1 MKRSG
6 NKKVFRVLVNHR
18 LNTWQLDSPITS
30 CHSWSH
36 RCGTTVKHQMSAREN
51 MFSKYQQAVVHH
63 ISARILCTVPC
74 MVLFIH
80 AQGGYGQT
88 GRGSQ
93 WRWEN
98 EQLSCERRLTAW
110 LKPGQCLTP
119 ECVKIQHW
127 TVLLFQSALPLP
139 AEVLHHQPPSLFA
152 CFKYCSLS
160 SVSACG
166 REGDKVF
173 RRPSTDVGN
182 GS

>member
-1 MKRSG
+1 MSWKAGVVEIELDFKLQTHSEYR
-6 NKKVFRVLVNHR
+6 KKETRFLQTGHISFHEKVRKQVFRVLVNHR

-36 RCGTTVKHQMSAREN
+36 RYGTTVKHQMSAREN

-88 GRGSQ
+88 GRGAQ

-119 ECVKIQHW
+119 ECVKI
-127 TVLLFQSALPLP
+127 
-139 AEVLHHQPPSLFA
+139 
-152 CFKYCSLS
+152 
-160 SVSACG
+160 
-166 REGDKVF
+166 
-173 RRPSTDVGN
+173 
-182 GS
+182 